1 MNSSLRLMASLVVF
15 LRQLRTPV
23 RYVSGPYRRLQKGL
37 AWEGETRSRG
47 RQGNQLA
54 QHIQTQD
61 HDGRKWPASGR
72 QQWPTGLDEAPAGT
86 RTFALQ
92 RLVAIATLRACQGIA
107 RRQLAGGR
115 RPWAAALQ
123 Q

>member
-15 LRQLRTPV
+15 PRQPRTPV
-23 RYVSGPYRRLQKGL
+23 SYVSGPYRRLQKGL

-54 QHIQTQD
+54 QHIQTQQ
-61 HDGRKWPASGR
+61 HEGRKWPASGR
-72 QQWPTGLDEAPAGT
+72 QQRPTGLDEAPAGT

-92 RLVAIATLRACQGIA
+92 RLVAIA
-107 RRQLAGGR
+107 
-115 RPWAAALQ
+115 
-123 Q
+123 

>member
-61 HDGRKWPASGR
+61 HDGRNGQPQAGNNGR
-72 QQWPTGLDEAPAGT
+72 QASTKRRQAPAHSRSSGSSPS
-86 RTFALQ
+86 Q
-92 RLVAIATLRACQGIA
+92 RSAHARA
-107 RRQLAGGR
+107 
-115 RPWAAALQ
+115 
-123 Q
+123 